1 MNSEGP
7 CGNFEVQIKRS
18 TPAEQHYANSLNRL
32 FSLNRINHF
41 THESSK
47 KIGRKYCIKKHHMGS
62 LTCMVT
68 LTLRRL

>member
-47 KIGRKYCIKKHHMGS
+47 KMEENIVLQSITWV
-62 LTCMVT
+62 L
-68 LTLRRL
+68 